1 MFLHRASAMS
11 FQHSSF
17 PGLKSIWKGNQSRI
31 KLSWNFL
38 SPLVD
43 LAGLW
48 VESSVQLQKSLLLRI
63 SHRVSFLSMWMPG
76 LTTAP
81 FFLWLPG
88 SPECRVKLMVQG
100 WQLHQCTEAE
110 HDFSPLAAL
119 SPLIS
124 FFPCSEFSLFLYICH
139 VIVSL
144 NVSLFLYI
152 CHVIVSLNVSLYE
165 TWVTSILSI
174 SSVKLRVF
182 ICV

>member
-17 PGLKSIWKGNQSRI
+17 PGLKSIWKGNQSRL
-31 KLSWNFL
+31 KLSWNFFVSHGRLGWPL
-38 SPLVD
+38 S
-43 LAGLW
+43 G
-48 VESSVQLQKSLLLRI
+48 I
-63 SHRVSFLSMWMPG
+63 FC
-76 LTTAP
+76 TAP
-81 FFLWLPG
+81 EVTVLKDFPQGFFSVNVNAGTDHSTLFLWLPG

-110 HDFSPLAAL
+110 RDFSPLAAL

-124 FFPCSEFSLFLYICH
+124 FFPCSEFSLFLC
-139 VIVSL
+139 
-144 NVSLFLYI
+144 I

-174 SSVKLRVF
+174 SSVSKLWVF